1 MRNLKA
7 ILVSEG
13 LIQSPPSRRAS
24 GVSLDFS
31 TFRTLCS
38 NLMAGYGPS
47 YAPFAKLVATGGAD
61 SLVRGS
67 YARIVRMLASDGW
80 DGDITYLGEFSDLL
94 NDLMGNIISENS
106 GDFRRPYDAFDR
118 DPSDMLE
125 KVSRPSWQVTEK
137 VLPRVLARM

>member
-13 LIQSPPSRRAS
+13 LMKGSRRAS

-31 TFRTLCS
+31 TFRALCS
-38 NLMAGYGPS
+38 NLMAGYGTI
-47 YAPFAKLVATGGAD
+47 YAPFAKLIARGDAD

-94 NDLMGNIISENS
+94 NDLMGSIISENS

-118 DPSDMLE
+118 RPSDMLE
-125 KVSRPSWQVTEK
+125 EVSRPTWQVTGK
-137 VLPRVLARM
+137 VLSQVLARM